1 MIDMKHTVLLV
12 EDDPNTQSMFQMV
25 MDHYEIDLVIA
36 QDEDTALNAFE
47 EKRPDLVVMDIFLPG
62 TDGYRVMNAMR
73 SMTGSMP
80 PVVATTAYYT
90 SDTLEEIQ
98 HAGFDGYLLKPLDPN
113 EIMPYLEQIT
123 NLG

>member
-1 MIDMKHTVLLV
+1 MTDMKHTVLLV

-36 QDEDTALNAFE
+36 QDEQAALNAFE
-47 EKRPDLVVMDIFLPG
+47 EKRPDLVVMDIFLPN
-62 TDGYRVMNAMR
+62 TDGYRVMKAMR
-73 SMTGSMP
+73 SMTGIMP

-98 HAGFDGYLLKPLDPN
+98 DAGFDGYLLKPLDPN

-123 NLG
+123 PLG

>member
-25 MDHYEIDLVIA
+25 MDHYDIDLVIA
-36 QDEDTALNAFE
+36 EDEDAALNAFE
-47 EKRPDLVVMDIFLPG
+47 EKRPDLVVMDIFLPN

-73 SMTGSMP
+73 SLTGIMP

-90 SDTLEEIQ
+90 SDTLEDIQ
-98 HAGFDGYLLKPLDPN
+98 DAGFDGYLLKPLDPN